1 MRGRQDSQSQRRG
14 CEDGSC
20 EPRNVGSL
28 QKLQTG
34 SEPTPAVMIYWIWMG
49 LSPQKTWDQAYSLHV
64 PTAPAQAWP

>member
-28 QKLQTG
+28 QKLQKAG
-34 SEPTPAVMIYWIWMG
+34 KGFPLASPKGMKPCQYLD
-49 LSPQKTWDQAYSLHV
+49 LSHVKTIADF
-64 PTAPAQAWP
+64 